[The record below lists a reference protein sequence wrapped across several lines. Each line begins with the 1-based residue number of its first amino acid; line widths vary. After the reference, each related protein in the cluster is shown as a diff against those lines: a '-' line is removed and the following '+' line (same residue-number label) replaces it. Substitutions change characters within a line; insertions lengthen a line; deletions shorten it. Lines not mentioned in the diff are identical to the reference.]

1 MGIFQHKENGDKKI
15 TQGDLKGESKDWVF
29 WLVNVAADLSSY
41 WMKTAATASADQGV
55 LSNIE
60 QITARFVNCLLC
72 FLLYISF

>member
-41 WMKTAATASADQGV
+41 WMKTAATASAVQGV
-55 LSNIE
+55 FSNIE
-60 QITARFVNCLLC
+60 QITVWFGNCSIC
-72 FLLYISF
+72 SLLYISS

>member
-41 WMKTAATASADQGV
+41 WMKTAATASADQGI
-55 LSNIE
+55 S
-60 QITARFVNCLLC
+60 QLLNKLQVG
-72 FLLYISF
+72 LLIL